1 MVLEFR
7 LGSGNGSIVLRP
19 YHRFGINECLGTF
32 AESSF
37 AAWVF
42 TGRDFECVD
51 DLYVYTAC
59 NSALR

>member
-1 MVLEFR
+1 

-19 YHRFGINECLGTF
+19 YHRFGMDECLGTF

-42 TGRDFECVD
+42 TGRGFECVD